1 MPLAHPKLDSVR
13 YPTDGYTNTN
23 AINPVTPWLLRK
35 PSSLWGRLSAT
46 CHPERS
52 EGSRSSDT
60 QILRSAQNDTPLNA
74 FVLDDLGLSGDV
86 VGARGEH
93 VMCSERTLKSFRP
106 ALASSGKK
114 SRSMTRLLSVRWEK
128 AAPAELALVSHQAR
142 AGPVTQ
148 QPAYG
153 EGKRTRNRGV
163 PTQKRIPPRCGY
175 CTVKGR

>member
-1 MPLAHPKLDSVR
+1 MLWSPRGHHITYLGVNMAASSQAVKRFLRPFSQSIFSIDYLAMPLARPTLDSVR

-86 VGARGEH
+86 VGARREH
-93 VMCSERTLKSFRP
+93 MMCSERTLI
-106 ALASSGKK
+106 G
-114 SRSMTRLLSVRWEK
+114 VRGPTS
-128 AAPAELALVSHQAR
+128 API
-142 AGPVTQ
+142 P
-148 QPAYG
+148 
-153 EGKRTRNRGV
+153 V
-163 PTQKRIPPRCGY
+163 PTVPQAHGAH
-175 CTVKGR
+175 V